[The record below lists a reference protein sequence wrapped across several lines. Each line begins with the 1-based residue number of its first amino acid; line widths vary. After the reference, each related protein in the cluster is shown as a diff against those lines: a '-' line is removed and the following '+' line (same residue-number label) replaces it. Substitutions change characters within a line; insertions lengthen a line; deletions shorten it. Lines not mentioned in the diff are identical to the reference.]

1 MLKIIIEKSI
11 LIISYLILIFI
22 LNKLFKS
29 RENKNKNYI
38 KK

>member
-1 MLKIIIEKSI
+1 MLKIIIEKSV

-22 LNKLFKS
+22 LNRLFKN
-29 RENKNKNYI
+29 RENKNYI

>member
-1 MLKIIIEKSI
+1 MLKIIIEKSV

-22 LNKLFKS
+22 LNRLFKS
-29 RENKNKNYI
+29 RENKNYI